1 MYQHTKFDISMINF
15 PEIQS
20 LPEFGVL
27 TQDLLLNMGIL
38 YTAVGLSHF
47 SIV

>member
-1 MYQHTKFDISMINF
+1 MYQHTKFDISVINF

-27 TQDLLLNMGIL
+27 AQDLLLKHG
-38 YTAVGLSHF
+38 Y
-47 SIV
+47 IV